1 MAFGRRAAMAAI
13 GIQFLLAVS
22 LPAQNVET
30 YKARLSA
37 VPADARTRP
46 QLAGIGSATAVLS
59 GAKLTVTGSF
69 DGLLSPASMA
79 QLHAASAAGVRGPVI
94 HDLTIA
100 QAPSGS
106 ITGSIDLTP
115 PQIESLRKGGLY
127 IQIHSQKA
135 PDGVLWG
142 WLVR

>member
-1 MAFGRRAAMAAI
+1 MVFGRRAALTAI

-22 LPAQNVET
+22 LPAQSGET

-59 GAKLTVTGSF
+59 GAKLTITGSF
-69 DGLLSPASMA
+69 EGLLSPASMA

-100 QAPSGS
+100 QAASGS
-106 ITGSIDLTP
+106 ITGTVDLTP
-115 PQIESLRKGGLY
+115 QQIESLRKGGLY

-142 WLVR
+142 WLLR